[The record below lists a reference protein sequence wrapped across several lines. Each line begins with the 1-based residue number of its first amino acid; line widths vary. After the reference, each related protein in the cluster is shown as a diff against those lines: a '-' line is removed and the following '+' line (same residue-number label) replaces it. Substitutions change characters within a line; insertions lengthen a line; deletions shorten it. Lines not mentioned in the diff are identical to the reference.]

1 MLARLSSSLLLF
13 AFPLT
18 VVAVERALTFEQDV
32 RPILKAHCTNCHGE
46 EEKPKG
52 GVDLRLRRFM
62 DKQTDSGL
70 RVVARPGGM
79 VGAPNPADL

>member
-13 AFPLT
+13 AFPLAAA
-18 VVAVERALTFEQDV
+18 AVERALTFEQDV

-62 DKQTDSGL
+62 DRELEDDRQ
-70 RVVARPGGM
+70 VVLAGQPEKSEM
-79 VGAPNPADL
+79 LLL